1 MSTEQRGGS
10 MKILKVCVLGGSGF
24 IGRHL
29 CEHLAARGYRVQVLT
44 RSAER
49 AKDLTM
55 LPTVELVEADVHS
68 PADLVRWIR
77 GNDAVINL
85 VGVLHDARGRAGFR
99 QAHVEL
105 AAKVVAACREA
116 GVRRLL
122 HMSAINAD
130 PRGPSA
136 YLRSKGEAEASV
148 RGSGLACTIF
158 RPSVVFGRGD
168 RFLTLFAEMQRRLP
182 FVPLACPDAR
192 FQPVHVADVAAAF
205 VTALERPE
213 AVGETYELC
222 GPRIYTLRELVRI
235 AGETS
240 GQARPVIGLGPRLSY
255 LQALVMEFLPGRLMS
270 RDNVRSMKVDAVC
283 SCAFPFG
290 YRPAALEAVAATW
303 LTRSSATT
311 RFQRLRARAV
321 LSRRS

>member
-1 MSTEQRGGS
+1 ME
-10 MKILKVCVLGGSGF
+10 ILNVCVLGGTGF
-24 IGRHL
+24 IGHHL

-49 AKDLTM
+49 AKDLTT
-55 LPTVELVEADVHS
+55 LPTVQLVEADVHD
-68 PADLVRWIR
+68 PADLVRSIR

-105 AAKVVAACREA
+105 AGKVVAACHEA
-116 GVRRLL
+116 GIRRLL
-122 HMSAINAD
+122 HMSALNAD
-130 PRGPSA
+130 PGGPSA

-148 RGSGLACTIF
+148 RDSALAYTIF

-182 FVPLACPDAR
+182 FVPLACPNAR
-192 FQPVHVADVAAAF
+192 FQPVYVDDVAEAF
-205 VTALERPE
+205 VIALERPD

-235 AGETS
+235 AGEAS
-240 GQARPVIGLGPRLSY
+240 GEARPIIGLGPRLSY
-255 LQALVMEFLPGRLMS
+255 LQAFVMEFLPGKLMS
-270 RDNVRSMKVDAVC
+270 RDNVLSMKVDAVC

-290 YRPAALEAVAATW
+290 CRPTALEAVAATW
-303 LTRSSATT
+303 LTQSSATT
-311 RFQRLRARAV
+311 RFQRLRARV
-321 LSRRS
+321 PH